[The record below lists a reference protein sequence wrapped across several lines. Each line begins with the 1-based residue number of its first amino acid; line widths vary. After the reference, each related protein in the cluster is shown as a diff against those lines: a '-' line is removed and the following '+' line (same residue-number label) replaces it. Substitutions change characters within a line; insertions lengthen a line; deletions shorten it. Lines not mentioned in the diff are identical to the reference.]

1 MDRPDEITLPA
12 QTSWLRDPDA
22 QAVCRAVAAQG
33 ARIYFVGGCVRDAL
47 LGLGGL
53 DTDLSS
59 DAVPEEVTRLAEAA
73 GLKVVPTGI
82 DHGTVTVVSGGKGF
96 EVTTFRRDVATF
108 GRHAE
113 VSYSTDMGE
122 DARRRDF
129 TMNALYATPQG
140 VVVDPLGTG
149 VADCLARR
157 IRFIEDA
164 ATRIEEDYLR
174 ILRYFRF
181 HAWYADPEAGFD
193 AEALDAIASHI
204 AGLETLS
211 AERVGGEVMRLL
223 AAPDPTRAVAA
234 MRRTGCLACILP
246 GSDDCLLGPVVHL
259 EESLGQMPDAVLRL
273 AALGGEETADRL
285 RLSRKDRRHLDLLRE
300 VTGRDVSPAEIA
312 YRHGTRVAQGA
323 VVLRAALAGT
333 CIDPDEQ
340 RTIAAASEAR
350 FPMSAADLMPAYQGR
365 ALGEKLAA
373 LEDRWIASGFRLTR
387 EQLTAEE

>member
-12 QTSWLRDPDA
+12 QTPWLRDPDA
-22 QAVCRAVAAQG
+22 QAVCRAVASQG

-73 GLKVVPTGI
+73 GLKVVPTGL

-149 VADCLARR
+149 VTDCLARR

-193 AEALDAIASHI
+193 ADALDAIASHI

-234 MRRTGCLACILP
+234 MRQTGCLACILP
-246 GSDDCLLGPVVHL
+246 GSDDRFLGPVVHL
-259 EESLGQMPDAVLRL
+259 EDRHGQAPDAVLRL
-273 AALGGEETADRL
+273 AALGGDETADRL
-285 RLSRKDRRHLDLLRE
+285 RLSRKDRRHLELLRD
-300 VTGRDVSPAEIA
+300 VIGRDVSLSEIA
-312 YRHGTRVAQGA
+312 YRHGARVGRSAA
-323 VVLRAALAGT
+323 ILRAAAAGA
-333 CIDPDEQ
+333 CIGSDELQ
-340 RTIAAASEAR
+340 IIETASAAR
-350 FPMSAADLMPAYQGR
+350 FPMSAADLMPAYSGR

-387 EQLTAEE
+387 EELTAED